1 VGESLCGF
9 VTQNPMGFQMRVE
22 AYADP
27 PDLSEIMPI
36 DPTRNNCRFP
46 QNKIERLAPLQDP
59 ALKKKFPLHS
69 APVSTPSP
77 TPPHH
82 TLAPRPRLA
91 TLGPIASP
99 DLTEGAAD
107 RMAFLS
113 TRNLG
118 RHLRYLISTKIATS
132 TYFSTG
138 HEIWHPKCNQL
149 KGPPRQKNKTV

>member
-1 VGESLCGF
+1 MPGAAGVGESLHGF
-9 VTQNPMGFQMRVE
+9 VTQNSMGFQMHVE

-27 PDLSEIMPI
+27 PDHLEIMPI

-59 ALKKKFPLHS
+59 AAGGKKISLRTVHPSLPLL
-69 APVSTPSP
+69 PPRP
-77 TPPHH
+77 T

-99 DLTEGAAD
+99 DLTEGTAY
-107 RMAFLS
+107 RMAFFS

-118 RHLRYLISTKIATS
+118 RHLRYTLRQPLVIISVL
-132 TYFSTG
+132 
-138 HEIWHPKCNQL
+138 NQ
-149 KGPPRQKNKTV
+149 TWA